1 MTQKSEFGKEGED
14 IAAEYLIKQGFKI
27 IDRNYRKPWGEID
40 IICQAPDKTLV
51 FVEVKTV
58 RQYGDSSA
66 MPDDRQAN
74 NPQLMAEDQLTKSKL
89 ARLIRTASLYSGQNE
104 KLIIENKGW
113 RIDLIALTFNNERV
127 DIKHYENI

>member
-1 MTQKSEFGKEGED
+1 M
-14 IAAEYLIKQGFKI
+14 AAEYLIKQGFKI
-27 IDRNYRKPWGEID
+27 IDRNYSKPWGEID

-58 RQYGDSSA
+58 RQYGDNS
-66 MPDDRQAN
+66 AN
-74 NPQLMAEDQLTKSKL
+74 NPQLMAEDQLTKSKF
-89 ARLIRTASLYSGQNE
+89 AKLIRTASLYSGQNE

>member
-1 MTQKSEFGKEGED
+1 MTQKSEFGKEGEN
-14 IAAEYLIKQGFKI
+14 IAAEYLIKQDFKI
-27 IDRNYRKPWGEID
+27 INRNYRKPWGEID

-58 RQYGDSSA
+58 RQYGDNSA
-66 MPDDRQAN
+66 MPDGKQAN

-89 ARLIRTASLYSGQNE
+89 AKLIRTASLYSGQNE

-113 RIDLIALTFNNERV
+113 RIDLIALTFTNKNI
-127 DIKHYENI
+127 DIKHYQNI